1 MAVRRREAGTDV
13 ASQEDEADA
22 PVRFLLECIACGELH
37 VAEEGKNGTYIVGSK
52 WRCDC
57 GNDEFDR
64 V

>member
-1 MAVRRREAGTDV
+1 V

-22 PVRFLLECIACGELH
+22 PVRFLLECVACGELH